1 MVMTPTMGTSKV
13 TDAQTQT
20 DCNDEKG
27 IEKGVHGMKRKQCVI
42 ISEDKKEKLHK
53 KKREACANNS
63 VDSRKRSQN
72 RGVGM
77 VINEGSARISED
89 QSCHI
94 TRADLSNRGKD
105 QISSFTI
112 FEGSNSRGVSD
123 SVSAKLALRSTES
136 KYRRCKNPRSFLQNI
151 SSQADTLLPVPAC
164 KNCEAKRFLHESKG
178 FCCSACKYCEAKRFL
193 LAKTRFKTSN
203 TIYINKP

>member
-1 MVMTPTMGTSKV
+1 MGTSKV

-42 ISEDKKEKLHK
+42 ISEDKKEKLHE

-63 VDSRKRSQN
+63 VDSRKCSQN
-72 RGVGM
+72 RGVGI

-89 QSCHI
+89 HSCHI

-123 SVSAKLALRSTES
+123 SVSAKLALGSTES

-164 KNCEAKRFLHESKG
+164 KYCEAKRFLHESKG
-178 FCCSACKYCEAKRFL
+178 FCWSDGEICLIVIFL
-193 LAKTRFKTSN
+193 PAN
-203 TIYINKP
+203 TCPKSRASKLVIQYT